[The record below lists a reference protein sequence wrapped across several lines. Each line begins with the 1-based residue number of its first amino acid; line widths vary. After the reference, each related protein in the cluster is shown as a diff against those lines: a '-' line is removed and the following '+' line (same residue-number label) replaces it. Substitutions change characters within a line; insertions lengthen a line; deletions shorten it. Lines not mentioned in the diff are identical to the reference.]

1 MAQKLA
7 QFLNRGMMR
16 DISISKASNEFAFE
30 NFNIRLTPM
39 DKETLLTVTN
49 EKGNAAVPNITI
61 NGYIL
66 GYCVLNRN
74 LIIFATDPTADSP
87 DSIYKVTFDVDS
99 ADSDYIKC
107 YRRISIGPSQIEKQ
121 RVTALSFHAEGG
133 TSSFLVDSGRKWAV
147 GTIPP
152 TEEEADPVW
161 SIETIYNGNLKFRV
175 QNPIETLGVYEAE
188 AIQKVY
194 WLDGINQ
201 PRVINIAANNP
212 NYDDNSFDFLPTLK
226 LTETVNVTK
235 VFGYSGLFP
244 SGVIQYAFTYSRNY
258 GQESA
263 IFYTTP
269 LLYLTDQY
277 RGLSAEG
284 TTSCGFNISFTNI
297 DTSFDRLNI
306 YSIIRTSENG
316 TPITKLVTQLDI
328 RGNTTASFLDLNTSG
343 EIIDPTSLL
352 YKGGEWISAYTMSH
366 KDNTL
371 FLGNIKLLRNSVSD
385 TLKGLVKNDST
396 ISETLVSVDPSTKS
410 GYFPYSFRL
419 NNLPVSYMKRGEWYR
434 LGLQFQDNHGKWS
447 DPIFITDRQMG
458 TYPTIGGSHY
468 QLPSVVITPSAEAVA
483 QAISEGYVKMRPVVV
498 YPEYSD
504 RVCLAQGVLN
514 PTVFTFN
521 NRLTNNPFA
530 QASWFFRTLG
540 AGNGEHWTI
549 EDGDA
554 FTDDIEGRDL
564 HLLAPSKSIYG
575 EVQIQE
581 NRKKVTQA
589 SNMLTYIDWCY
600 PFLESGE
607 GLIPTDTV
615 GGVNG
620 VNEQHIHYY
629 GVEGN
634 DNFCVDNGIITLNSP
649 DLDDLPNESYP
660 NLRLRIVGAI
670 NCIGPK
676 WGTYT
681 VQTETAASGGSGYG
695 FYNPDYARMAVRGQL
710 STWGA
715 YLDNIPQQ
723 VTGGEWQ
730 APNNYGFAYAVY
742 PWHRSG
748 SLNNDI
754 PGMAR
759 TAVLKSKVLSNIT
772 YVNDADHYFFA
783 SPWEAYGEN
792 DGDKTGIG
800 QVNIVDFDEKSLS
813 VLPNPENSSLISELQ
828 DIRYYGSEET
838 LLYPNWNTTQLQLY
852 GQTDEYGTYCAPQL
866 ISTLKEDYNY
876 SKFWGAHWTLKDI
889 NDSSSH
895 IPGMQYYSPGQTTPN
910 GAWSTDPVYIKYK
923 TTRHAVFSFNWSTA
937 GKRLSMPLPA
947 FAYDKW
953 ADDLTVRYRGTSY
966 SSPFA
971 LAVGRPFWMEDRG
984 DDVNTYILQRLYNP
998 TEISELSDPRLIWIG
1013 ELYKNVSPSQLF
1025 GGDSDFAIQQN
1036 TWYPC
1041 GEPMNLATASYV
1053 QTNEGDT
1060 FYQRWDCL
1068 KTYPFADGDQNSV
1081 VEILS
1086 FYVESYHNLDG
1097 RWDRNR
1103 GQLDNT
1109 TMSPLNFNI
1118 FNPTYNQKNTFF
1130 SYSILP
1136 DLYYTNI
1143 YFPNQITWTGVKSYG
1158 EETDSWTT
1166 INLASVLDMD
1176 GDKGP
1181 VEAIRRWNNNLIAFQ
1196 DRGIAEIMYNSRT
1209 SLTTAEGTPIEVASS
1224 GKVEG
1229 KSYIND
1235 KIGCS
1240 NKWSIIEGKQG
1251 IYFIDD
1257 LNASINVF
1265 TDNVRSLSDEKG
1277 FKVWTKENQSIKV
1290 WDPYYFGNFRT
1301 YYDTIRGDVYFV
1313 NKETCLCFSEAL
1325 GEFVSFYS
1333 YEDIPLMA
1341 NVLNRLVTFKD
1352 TKLWVQNEGQYNMFY
1367 GVHQPYY
1374 VQHRITPS
1382 PYSDKI
1388 FNTVEY
1394 RADMFNANDELTNH
1408 TFDALEVDN
1417 EYQHGISLL
1426 HFDKA
1431 KVSNLKRKFRIWRA
1445 NIPRDTKDDSRGMNR
1460 IRNPWINLKLTK
1472 DTPDDTER
1480 MEFHDLIVRY
1490 FE

>member
-49 EKGNAAVPNITI
+49 ERGNVSVPNITI

-74 LIIFATDPTADSP
+74 IIIFATDPTSNSP
-87 DSIYKVTFDVDS
+87 DSIYKVAFDVDA
-99 ADSDYIKC
+99 ADSDHIKF
-107 YRRISIGPSQIEKQ
+107 YRKINSEQSQTEKQ
-121 RVTALSFHAEGG
+121 KITAISLDAEGG
-133 TSSFLVDSGRKWAV
+133 TSSFLVESGRKWVV
-147 GTIPP
+147 GTTPP
-152 TEEEADPVW
+152 TEEEGDPIW
-161 SIETIYNGNLKFRV
+161 SIATIYNGNLNFRV

-201 PRVINIAANNP
+201 PRVINIAADNP

-258 GQESA
+258 GQESSV
-263 IFYTTP
+263 FYTTP

-277 RGLSAEG
+277 KGLAADSTA
-284 TTSCGFNISFTNI
+284 SCGFNIEVRNI
-297 DTSFDRLNI
+297 DTSFDKLNV

-316 TPITKLVTQLDI
+316 TPVTKLVTQLDI
-328 RGNTTASFLDLNTSG
+328 SGNTNISFLDLNTSG
-343 EIIDPTSLL
+343 EVIDPTTLF

-371 FLGNIKLLRNSVSD
+371 FLGNIKLLRNSVST
-385 TLKGLVKNDST
+385 TLKNMVKSDT
-396 ISETLVSVDPSTKS
+396 TVSEITVEVPTSVKT
-410 GYFPYSFRL
+410 GAFPYDFEL
-419 NNLPVSYMKRGEWYR
+419 NNTPVSYMKRGEWYR
-434 LGLQFQDNHGKWS
+434 LGIQFQDSHGKWS
-447 DPIFITDRQMG
+447 EPVFIGDRQMQ
-458 TYPTIGGSHY
+458 TYPSVSSGEI
-468 QLPSVVITPSAEAVA
+468 QVPSVRITPSSDTIQEA
-483 QAISEGYVKMRPVVV
+483 IGEGYIKMRPVVV

-504 RVCLAQGVLN
+504 RICLAQGVLN
-514 PTVFTFN
+514 PTVFTFS
-521 NRLTNNPFA
+521 NRLNNNPFS

-540 AGNGEHWTI
+540 AGPNDT
-549 EDGDA
+549 
-554 FTDDIEGRDL
+554 EGRDL
-564 HLLAPSKSIYG
+564 HVLPHAGKIWC
-575 EVQIQE
+575 EMMNQE
-581 NRKKVTQA
+581 NCKYSRVVLMGDKVRW
-589 SNMLTYIDWCY
+589 NY
-600 PFLESGE
+600 PFLETGE
-607 GLIPTDTV
+607 GLTPYDEEVIDGDV
-615 GGVNG
+615 SFIKHYCGV
-620 VNEQHIHYY
+620 Q
-629 GVEGN
+629 GN
-634 DNFCVDNGIITLNSP
+634 DNFCVDNSIVTLNSP
-649 DLDDLPNESYP
+649 DLDDLPNEVYSG
-660 NLRLRIVGAI
+660 LKLRIVGAI

-681 VQTETAASGGSGYG
+681 VQTETAAAGGSGYG
-695 FYNPDYARMAVRGQL
+695 FYNPDYSRMGINGQL
-710 STWGA
+710 ATWGA
-715 YLDNIPQQ
+715 YIDIVPPQ
-723 VTGGEWQ
+723 VTDWTPSE
-730 APNNYGFAYAVY
+730 NEGFAFPVY

-754 PGMAR
+754 PGAAR
-759 TAVLKSKVLSNIT
+759 TAVLKSKILSNIT
-772 YVNDADHYFFA
+772 YVNDADHYFFH
-783 SPWEAYGEN
+783 SPWEA
-792 DGDKTGIG
+792 DGTSSDFGIG
-800 QVNIVDFDEKSLS
+800 QVNIVDFTEKALS
-813 VLPNPENSSLISELQ
+813 VLPNPDNYVALPQFQ
-828 DIRYYGSEET
+828 DIKYYGNEET
-838 LLYPNWNTTQLQLY
+838 LLYPNWNSMELKVMGAPLSGGSSTVEKVSVLREKY
-852 GQTDEYGTYCAPQL
+852 DYTDFYDAYLAKTPSGES
-866 ISTLKEDYNY
+866 ISGMTHLASTAGASTIPSGAY
-876 SKFWGAHWTLKDI
+876 SV
-889 NDSSSH
+889 
-895 IPGMQYYSPGQTTPN
+895 
-910 GAWSTDPVYIKYK
+910 DPVLMKYK
-923 TTRHAVFSFNWSTA
+923 TTRHAVFAFNYDDS
-937 GKRLSMPLPA
+937 GRRLSMPLPDY
-947 FAYDKW
+947 AYNKW
-953 ADDLTVRYRGTSY
+953 VADTTYNV
-966 SSPFA
+966 A
-971 LAVGRPFWMEDRG
+971 LGRPFWAPDYG
-984 DDVNTYILQRLYNP
+984 DSPSTYILERQWTP
-998 TEISELSDPRLIWIG
+998 PEISDLENHRLIWIG
-1013 ELYKNVSPSQLF
+1013 ELYKDVSNIQLF
-1025 GGDSDFAIQQN
+1025 GGDNEYAIQQN

-1041 GEPMNLATASYV
+1041 GEPQSLLTASSV

-1068 KTYPFADGDQNSV
+1068 KTYPFAEGDQNSI

-1086 FYVESYHNLDG
+1086 FFVESHHNLDG

-1109 TMSPLNFNI
+1109 SMSPINFGL
-1118 FNPTYNQKNTFF
+1118 FNPAYNQRDNFF
-1130 SYSILP
+1130 SYNILP
-1136 DLYYTNI
+1136 NLYYTNTS
-1143 YFPNQITWTGVKSYG
+1143 FPNQITWTGTKSYG
-1158 EETDSWTT
+1158 EDVDSWTT
-1166 INLASVLDMD
+1166 INLAAVLDMD

-1277 FKVWTKENQSIKV
+1277 FKVWAKENQSIKV

-1313 NKETCLCFSEAL
+1313 NKETCLCFSETL

-1394 RADMFNANDELTNH
+1394 RADMFNANNELTNH
-1408 TFDALEVDN
+1408 TFDVLEVDN

-1445 NIPRDTKDDSRGMNR
+1445 NIPRDIKNDSRGMNR

-1480 MEFHDLIVRY
+1480 MEFHDLLVRY

>member
-7 QFLNRGMMR
+7 QFLNKGMMR

-49 EKGNAAVPNITI
+49 ERGNQAVPNITI
-61 NGYIL
+61 PGNIL
-66 GYCVLNRN
+66 GYCVLNRS
-74 LIIFATDPTADSP
+74 LVIFAQDTTANHP
-87 DSIYKVTFDVDS
+87 DFIYKVSYDYDAAS
-99 ADSDYIKC
+99 HDYIKVTD
-107 YRRISIGPSQIEKQ
+107 SQDD
-121 RVTALSFHAEGG
+121 RVTSVVFPSTGGSDSFYIKAGH
-133 TSSFLVDSGRKWAV
+133 KWAN
-147 GTIPP
+147 GTTPP
-152 TEEEADPVW
+152 LEPEGDPVW
-161 SIETIYNGNLKFRV
+161 EMESLYNGNLGFGV
-175 QNPIETLGVYEAE
+175 NNPIETLGVYEAE

-194 WLDGINQ
+194 WLDGVNQ
-201 PRVINIAANNP
+201 PRVINIVGDNS

-226 LTETVNVTK
+226 LTESVTVEK

-284 TTSCGFNISFTNI
+284 TASCGFNISFTNI

-316 TPITKLVTQLDI
+316 TPVTKLVTQLDI

-343 EIIDPTSLL
+343 EVIDPTSLF

-371 FLGNIKLLRNSVSD
+371 FLGNIKLLRNSASA

-396 ISETLVSVDPSTKS
+396 INETLVSVDPSTKS

-447 DPIFITDRQMG
+447 DPIFITDRQMN

-468 QLPSVVITPSAEAVA
+468 QLPSVVITPSAEAIA

-521 NRLTNNPFA
+521 NRLANNPFA

-540 AGNGEHWTI
+540 AGP
-549 EDGDA
+549 
-554 FTDDIEGRDL
+554 DDTEGRDL
-564 HLLAPSKSIYG
+564 HVLPSAGKVWC
-575 EVQIQE
+575 EMMNQE
-581 NRKKVTQA
+581 NYKYNGLVHPGDA
-589 SNMLTYIDWCY
+589 SVRWAYALLKDNEDFAPYDEELPYG
-600 PFLESGE
+600 SG
-607 GLIPTDTV
+607 TWTKHYC
-615 GGVNG
+615 GV
-620 VNEQHIHYY
+620 Q
-629 GVEGN
+629 GN
-634 DNFCVDNGIITLNSP
+634 DNFCVDNSIVTLNSP
-649 DLDDLPNESYP
+649 DLDDLNNEVYTG
-660 NLRLRIVGAI
+660 LKLRIVGAI

-681 VQTETAASGGSGYG
+681 VQTDTASAGGSGYG
-695 FYNPDYARMAVRGQL
+695 FYNPDYARMGIAGQL
-710 STWGA
+710 ATWGA
-715 YLDNIPQQ
+715 YIDIVPPQ
-723 VTGGEWQ
+723 VTSWTTPE
-730 APNNYGFAYAVY
+730 NKGFAFPVY

-759 TAVLKSKVLSNIT
+759 TAVLKSKILSNIT
-772 YVNDADHYFFA
+772 YVNDADHYFFH
-783 SPWEAYGEN
+783 SPWEAELEGSGT
-792 DGDKTGIG
+792 DTGIG
-800 QVNIVDFDEKSLS
+800 QVNIIDSNEKTLS
-813 VLPNPENSSLISELQ
+813 VLPNPVNSGFMLSQFQ
-828 DIRYYGSEET
+828 DMKYYGNEET
-838 LLYPNWNTTQLQLY
+838 LLYPNWNSMELKVMGY
-852 GQTDEYGTYCAPQL
+852 GPLIRQGGVPTDRCCPDWVSTLREKYDYTEFFDAHEARTDE
-866 ISTLKEDYNY
+866 N
-876 SKFWGAHWTLKDI
+876 GAQG
-889 NDSSSH
+889 NDH
-895 IPGMQYYSPGQTTPN
+895 NIPGMTDEGSRGSTTPT
-910 GAWSTDPVYIKYK
+910 GAYSVDPVHMKYK
-923 TTRHAVFSFNWSTA
+923 TTRHAVFAFNWSSN
-937 GKRLSMPLPA
+937 GQRLGLPIPKYA
-947 FAYDKW
+947 HDKW
-953 ADDLTVRYRGTSY
+953 VADIENNIIASNE
-966 SSPFA
+966 
-971 LAVGRPFWMEDRG
+971 RPFWMQLISSG
-984 DDVNTYILQRLYNP
+984 SP
-998 TEISELSDPRLIWIG
+998 TIESYWLERQWTASEVRWLENPRLIWIG
-1013 ELYKNVSPSQLF
+1013 ELYKDVSSVQLF

-1041 GEPMNLATASYV
+1041 GEPMSLATASYV

-1068 KTYPFADGDQNSV
+1068 KTYPFADGDQNSI

-1109 TMSPLNFNI
+1109 AMSPLNFNI
-1118 FNPTYNQKNTFF
+1118 FNPAYNQKNTFF

-1181 VEAIRRWNNNLIAFQ
+1181 VKAIRRWNNNLYSFQ

-1229 KSYIND
+1229 KTYVND
-1235 KIGCS
+1235 KIGCN
-1240 NKWSIIEGKQG
+1240 NKWSLVEGKQG

-1257 LNASINVF
+1257 LNASIDIFNGQVQ
-1265 TDNVRSLSDEKG
+1265 SLSDLKG
-1277 FKVWTKENQSIKV
+1277 FKVWAKDNQSIKT
-1290 WDPYYFGNFRT
+1290 WDPYYFDNFRT

-1313 NKETCLCFSEAL
+1313 NKNTCLCYSEAL

-1333 YEDIPLMA
+1333 YENIPLMA
-1341 NVLNRLVTFKD
+1341 NILNKLVSLKNRS
-1352 TKLWVQNEGQYNMFY
+1352 LWVHNEGQYNVFY
-1367 GVHQPYY
+1367 GVHKPYY

-1394 RADMFNANDELTNH
+1394 RADMFNDYDELTNH
-1408 TFDALEVDN
+1408 TFDTLEVEN
-1417 EYQHGISLL
+1417 EYQYGISHL

-1445 NIPRDTKDDSRGMNR
+1445 NIPRDTKDDTRGMNR
-1460 IRNPWINLKLTK
+1460 IRNPWISLKLTK
-1472 DTPDDTER
+1472 DTTGDYER
-1480 MEFHDLIVRY
+1480 MEFHDLLVRY